1 MLSLVTMRRYFILAL
16 LLVVAG
22 CDSGT
27 STNPP
32 TTPTQRIYIDASLGN
47 DLTGDGSTFS
57 PYRTLAVLSTLSY
70 NIPTIIYLKR
80 GGVWHESLTIPASNI
95 TLDAYGTGALPKIDG
110 SRQVFN
116 WAALGA
122 GIYST
127 VVNLGAGEALGNLTE
142 NGVMMSFVPW
152 NTNIATTFTSA
163 ANGSFSFVYATNT
176 LYIKTTNTP
185 GFATYLASVQLRGI
199 YAQDRTDITIQNVD
213 VARFSLHGI
222 EFNHCVRCSVAG
234 VTLEKIGG
242 AVIGTNTSAPPDYL
256 YAGNGIDYSN
266 SSTNGQVNNVTVSD
280 IFDSCLAVEVYE
292 SNNTTASITLENAQL
307 ARCGFAGVELSVLS
321 NQGTNINS
329 AINNV
334 TVKNVTVNNAGK
346 GWSGRRYGT
355 TGHGMRIV
363 ADQNAGSMSNIS
375 VQTSTVSG
383 SAGDGI
389 QIGGEVGL
397 VDLHRINASLNAGRG
412 INVLDAT
419 ATTLALKLSSSLIY
433 NNTGNGVSYNAPA
446 GAGLQVYHNTFYNN
460 GTINLAVYGQT
471 NLADI
476 RNNLFYSS
484 APMTHLYSAAALV
497 NPVVDNNCYNDTTN
511 MFGYNGTAYSSV
523 AAFNTATG
531 FESNGVGNGI
541 VGLTNPASA
550 IFTLQANSVCIGLGD
565 STDGVTEDYSGA
577 SFATPPSSGAYE
589 FK

>member
-1 MLSLVTMRRYFILAL
+1 MISLVTTRRHFIL
-16 LLVVAG
+16 LVFLILAG
-22 CDSGT
+22 CGSGT
-27 STNPP
+27 GTNTP

-80 GGVWHESLTIPASNI
+80 GGVWHEPLAIPASNI

-116 WAALGA
+116 WVSLGA

-127 VVNLGAGEALGNLTE
+127 VVNLASGEALGNLTE

-152 NTNIATTFTSA
+152 NTNIATTFSGA
-163 ANGSFSFVYATNT
+163 AYGSFSFVYATNT

-185 GFATYLASVQLRGI
+185 AFATYLASVQLRGI
-199 YAQDRTDITIQNVD
+199 YAQDRTDITIKNVD

-222 EFNHCVRCSVAG
+222 EFNHCVRCSVTG
-234 VTLEKIGG
+234 VTLENIGG
-242 AVIGTNTSAPPDYL
+242 AVIGANTSAPPDYL

-266 SSTNGQVNNVTVSD
+266 SSTDGQVSNVTVTD
-280 IFDSCLAVEVYE
+280 IFDSCLAVEVYQ
-292 SNNTTASITLENAQL
+292 SNNTASSITLENAQL

-321 NQGTNINS
+321 NLGTNINS

-334 TVKNVTVNNAGK
+334 TVKNVTVNSAGK

-363 ADQNAGSMSNIS
+363 ADQNAGTMSAIS

-397 VDLHRINASLNAGRG
+397 VDLHRINSSLNAGRG

-446 GAGLQVYHNTFYNN
+446 GAGLQAYHNTFYNN
-460 GTINLAVYGQT
+460 GTINLAVYGQS

-476 RNNLFYSS
+476 RNNLFSSS
-484 APMTHLYSAAALV
+484 APMTYLFADTAPT
-497 NPVVDNNCYNDTTN
+497 NPMIDHNCYTNTTN
-511 MFGYNGTAYSSV
+511 MFGYSGTAYSSV
-523 AAFNTATG
+523 AAFNAATG
-531 FESNGVGNGI
+531 FEANGI
-541 VGLTNPASA
+541 GGTVGLTNPASG
-550 IFTLQANSVCIGLGD
+550 IFTLQASSACIGLGD